1 MRAMRTYAK
10 KKECV
15 NAPAGPFTTFSHCA
29 YGYNIRNEL
38 ISAAKSVGGDD
49 PGVPQSRTFTTEY
62 AYQYD
67 DIGNRITSFDLGT
80 NRTYTANNL
89 NQYLEISTSD
99 AGLQTLEFEPQYDD
113 DMRPRRRRRVAR
125 RSEATEPRSGRKRPR
140 NETLVHT
147 ATGIWQIQYNNEENI
162 LHGDSGVDI
171 DFWPTGGESLFGD
184 KNRPAD
190 IIRYFP

>member
-1 MRAMRTYAK
+1 MRTYAK

-15 NAPAGPFTTFSHCA
+15 NAPIGPCTTFSHCA

-38 ISAAKSVGGDD
+38 ISAAKSVGASS
-49 PGVPQSRTFTTEY
+49 PTNEY

-67 DIGNRITSFDLGT
+67 DIGNRISSFDLGT
-80 NRTYTANNL
+80 NRTYTASNL
-89 NQYLEISTSD
+89 NQYTLISNLCDSV
-99 AGLQTLEFEPQYDD
+99 TLRETFIPQFDD
-113 DMRPRRRRRVAR
+113 DMRPRRRLRVAR

-171 DFWPTGGESLFGD
+171 DPWPTGGESLFGD

-190 IIRYFP
+190 IIRYCP